1 MWEAEKTSININIMP
16 NTLYVNLIQNLFIKS
31 VVLGK
36 VSSDET
42 FYLLFGGNV
51 WKNYQF
57 EFSNAAVAPI
67 LRYSDM
73 VSSIRQIKTLKTVL
87 QLFNYL
93 ANLIRK
99 LKLLMLESWK
109 AFFICLKEAVGKKN
123 IPNANEIKTLK
134 IWTHEE
140 LYSLKS
146 LDRYWSFWCFGRH
159 NGMMKV
165 GNIVK

>member
-36 VSSDET
+36 LSFDET
-42 FYLLFGGNV
+42 FYLLFGG
-51 WKNYQF
+51 KNYQF
-57 EFSNAAVAPI
+57 EFSNAAVDPI

-99 LKLLMLESWK
+99 LKLLMLES
-109 AFFICLKEAVGKKN
+109 
-123 IPNANEIKTLK
+123 
-134 IWTHEE
+134 
-140 LYSLKS
+140 
-146 LDRYWSFWCFGRH
+146 
-159 NGMMKV
+159 
-165 GNIVK
+165 